1 MVKKMGWRGRR
12 GRQGD
17 DDEEEEDGVMRSEDE
32 EERDWE
38 KGKGAHGKDQH

>member
-17 DDEEEEDGVMRSEDE
+17 DDEEEEDGVMRM
-32 EERDWE
+32 R
-38 KGKGAHGKDQH
+38 KR